1 MNNETDVREQ
11 RRGQTGSR
19 GAEENRETGCG
30 MRKFSLAS
38 LPPLMIFLPVA
49 KTDTP
54 GGKK

>member
-1 MNNETDVREQ
+1 MR
-11 RRGQTGSR
+11 QTCASGAEGRR

-38 LPPLMIFLPVA
+38 VPRLMISLPVA